1 MTRTEVVQIMDTIK
15 VSGVMTYSR
24 INLVVYKIGSKEAA
38 FLRTTFGTDFPLW
51 MAWGDTTYVV
61 NLSAIKAPLK
71 RRLYLMYNRPDRL
84 YKIQRIGKDVTKHHY
99 GERDY
104 DRFIKSDFRI

>member
-1 MTRTEVVQIMDTIK
+1 MTRTEVLQIMDTMR
-15 VSGVMTYSR
+15 VSGVMVYS
-24 INLVVYKIGSKEAA
+24 NAKLTVYRVGTKEAA
-38 FLRTTFGTDFPLW
+38 FLRTSFGTDFPLW
-51 MAWGDTTYVV
+51 MAWGDTAYVV

-84 YKIQRIGKDVTKHHY
+84 YKIQRIGKDVTKQHY

-104 DRFIKSDFRI
+104 DRFIKSDYRI

>member
-84 YKIQRIGKDVTKHHY
+84 YKIQRIGKDVTKQHY